1 MVLVRPYS
9 MGLMLLGAVLF
20 LVVMHGVVTVCYLD
34 YVCVA
39 PPQFVYDFGYL
50 FDMNKELNVP
60 SWFSSSLLLASGLL
74 LLLVGLNARRSG
86 LPGLPWVL
94 MTVLFFYMS
103 MDESTDLH
111 GFWGRVVDAEALM
124 GKGKAGFAWVLP
136 GAVVVAAVG
145 LVALRWALSL
155 PEQTRNAFIIA
166 GIVYVAGG
174 LGFELIG
181 SQVADETFLNPA
193 YLLAS
198 GLEETLEMCGV
209 VIMLVG
215 VVMHLQAMDWV
226 MDRGRPDAAEDDPV
240 MYDPVT
246 ADS

>member
-1 MVLVRPYS
+1 MVFVEPSVGVGAAAAAGWPERQAERPARFA
-9 MGLMLLGAVLF
+9 MGSDDRAVFLHVDGRVDRSSWFLGACR
-20 LVVMHGVVTVCYLD
+20 GCRGAD
-34 YVCVA
+34 
-39 PPQFVYDFGYL
+39 G
-50 FDMNKELNVP
+50 
-60 SWFSSSLLLASGLL
+60 
-74 LLLVGLNARRSG
+74 
-86 LPGLPWVL
+86 
-94 MTVLFFYMS
+94 
-103 MDESTDLH
+103 
-111 GFWGRVVDAEALM
+111 
-124 GKGKAGFAWVLP
+124 LP